1 MKVNITSRGFTANER
16 QVEFIEKK
24 FKKLD
29 KFFSDDVVVNVTM
42 GYRGKRQLLEA
53 MINTKGTM
61 FRAECEDSDMNTCV
75 EKAVDKMK
83 TQITRNRKKLQ
94 KLQKHNSQLKLEALE
109 AFEEATSSK
118 AAEEPADS
126 LPVKTKTFEV
136 RPMTTEEAIMQM
148 ELLDHSFFVFLN
160 SETEKISVV
169 YKRNDGKYGLLNPAY

>member
-1 MKVNITSRGFTANER
+1 MKVNITSKGFTANDR

-24 FKKLD
+24 FRKLD

-94 KLQKHNSQLKLEALE
+94 KLQRHNNQLKFE
-109 AFEEATSSK
+109 AFEEA
-118 AAEEPADS
+118 AAGVAPVEEPVDS
-126 LPVKTKTFEV
+126 LPVKTKTFDV
-136 RPMTTEEAIMQM
+136 TSMSVEEAIMQM

-160 SETEKISVV
+160 AETAKISVV
-169 YKRNDGKYGLLNPAY
+169 YKRNDGKYGLLNPNY